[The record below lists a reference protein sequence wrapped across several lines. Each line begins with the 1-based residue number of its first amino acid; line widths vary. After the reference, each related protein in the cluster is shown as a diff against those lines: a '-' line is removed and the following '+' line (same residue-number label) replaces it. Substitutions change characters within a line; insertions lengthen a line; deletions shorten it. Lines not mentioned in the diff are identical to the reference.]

1 MLLRIEDIIVLHGSK
16 EEGIVEDVEAGFP
29 RKKKVKED
37 VKTISKADVL
47 RSFQTNVVDGLV
59 VDLCSDTDL

>member
-16 EEGIVEDVEAGFP
+16 EEDIVEEVEARFP

-37 VKTISKADVL
+37 VL
-47 RSFQTNVVDGLV
+47 CSFQTNVVDGLV